1 MTAREDVAVAVA
13 LVRTAPPGHRLAA
26 VRFATAVILGR
37 VLGLDPDVADVADVK
52 EPS

>member
-1 MTAREDVAVAVA
+1 MATRHDMTAALA
-13 LVRTAPPGHRLAA
+13 LVRTAPPGHRRAA

-37 VLGLDPDVADVADVK
+37 VLGLYPDVADVADAR